1 MARIA
6 IATEMFP
13 ADQVRLIKRLFLA
26 GFLPAPHVQSA
37 QEYVGVS
44 LLCLML
50 ICALRCIRGIR
61 GVRGIRMIRGI
72 RDIRGIRMIR
82 GIRGIRGIRMIRE
95 LLLCTH
101 LIALPATAPIPLL
114 ITHKILKIR
123 KIRNAMQ

>member
-13 ADQVRLIKRLFLA
+13 ADQAGLIKRLFLA
-26 GFLPAPHVQSA
+26 GFLPAPHVQSV

-44 LLCLML
+44 LLCVML
-50 ICALRCIRGIR
+50 ICALRCIRSIR
-61 GVRGIRMIRGI
+61 GV
-72 RDIRGIRMIR
+72 R
-82 GIRGIRGIRMIRE
+82 GIRGIRGIRSIRMIRDLLIRD
-95 LLLCTH
+95 LLLCTR

-123 KIRNAMQ
+123 KIRNVMQ